1 MRLGDSPMEYVVVAN
16 AVPMPTD
23 PPASQEPEFS
33 LWDGGEFDFGDIL
46 DVVNPLQHIPV
57 VSSIYRELTGD
68 EIGPAPRIMGGALF
82 GGIVGAV
89 ASLVNVLVEDGTGKD
104 LGEHAIAL
112 VFGDDEAPAPADQ
125 PMLAETGPLHDFP
138 VESEAIVA
146 APAAGARSK
155 APDLA
160 QSQSLYERRTDE
172 PMISALRPA
181 GAPLEQTSRKTGP
194 QSLEDDPDAVPHED
208 QSALADRVAVEMMGA
223 LDKYRNMM
231 REPVLSEPVFDIHT

>member
-23 PPASQEPEFS
+23 PPASQETEFS

-57 VSSIYRELTGD
+57 VSSIYRELSGD
-68 EIGPAPRIMGGALF
+68 EIGPAPRILGGALF
-82 GGIVGAV
+82 GGIVGVV
-89 ASLVNVLVEDGTGKD
+89 ASLVNVIVEDGTGKD
-104 LGEHAIAL
+104 LGEHAIAM

-138 VESEAIVA
+138 VEPEVIVA
-146 APAAGARSK
+146 APAAGAESK

-160 QSQSLYERRTDE
+160 QSHFLFSRRTDE
-172 PMISALRPA
+172 PVVSALQPA

-231 REPVLSEPVFDIHT
+231 REPVPSEPVFDIHT